1 MPSHDS
7 LYLLK
12 NALAIPKLM
21 YILRA
26 SPCFMGVKL
35 LQYDQDLKSALSLL
49 INVDLG
55 DSRWDQPVWAGGLGI
70 RSAVML
76 APSAFLASAAGTAAL
91 VSQILPD
98 SFTVLPDP
106 LVSLALNQ

>member
-1 MPSHDS
+1 
-7 LYLLK
+7 
-12 NALAIPKLM
+12 
-21 YILRA
+21 
-26 SPCFMGVKL
+26 MGVKL

-55 DSRWDQPVWAGGLGI
+55 DSRWDQASLPVWAGGLGI